1 MINNQK
7 LAMDLI
13 TVKYGISRK
22 ELAEILC
29 ISLGL
34 VNMWYEGIVEL
45 KQSDGERISELL
57 GITVDEFM
65 NLD

>member
-22 ELAEILC
+22 ELAETLC